1 MPDPDPGQPA
11 DKLSSA
17 SGESGA
23 SGEDSENEDGS
34 TGSTRSTVLP
44 GQGHDDWRSED
55 STEST
60 HSKNDD
66 GEQAEGGK
74 GPTLLPG
81 QIALHDALD
90 QGWSVGGKNKPAD
103 IALGGDEE
111 ESGEEEESEGS
122 GEDEAESGEGDEE
135 GSDEEEDAS
144 GQEDLD
150 ASHVERTSS
159 NEDSNEDL
167 DNESPRE
174 RGEVGNSAQP
184 VSEKLRGKLPPIGA
198 EDISVESF
206 EDEGGKTDG
215 YVEEEVVAAP
225 APKGDGTDALRSKR
239 GQVVAEREGLE
250 KLLDDLE
257 QNQEL
262 TEEEEDK
269 MEALRGEI
277 EEKKK
282 EEQKLV
288 NALENVESRG
298 QVVFSEKKWLGHTF
312 SSLLTSVAKT
322 MHTEDLH
329 MRDWDSSHNHLDEY
343 ERQETLKWR
352 QMWYTPRSLMVLTL
366 TNPLRSRCIDIIE
379 NKWFDRC
386 ILVVIAFN
394 VVIMAW
400 DDPQNHN
407 PKSPDKQLAQSLGY
421 AFQLIFTFE
430 SSVKIVSMGLL
441 VGKRTYLRDN
451 WNCLDF
457 FIVCTGM
464 SDLVPTEGEDSGPA

>member
-1 MPDPDPGQPA
+1 MDKASVFEPSGVRGNVIADLLNVQQLRWVGRCASPSSPTRYGQTSLGLDRCKGCSGLGRVDRAGPGCVSAWAAMPDPDPGQPA

-269 MEALRGEI
+269 VAAHPALAPGPPRG
-277 EEKKK
+277 
-282 EEQKLV
+282 V
-288 NALENVESRG
+288 VRWGAAR
-298 QVVFSEKKWLGHTF
+298 VVFC
-312 SSLLTSVAKT
+312 AK
-322 MHTEDLH
+322 
-329 MRDWDSSHNHLDEY
+329 
-343 ERQETLKWR
+343 
-352 QMWYTPRSLMVLTL
+352 
-366 TNPLRSRCIDIIE
+366 
-379 NKWFDRC
+379 
-386 ILVVIAFN
+386 
-394 VVIMAW
+394 
-400 DDPQNHN
+400 
-407 PKSPDKQLAQSLGY
+407 
-421 AFQLIFTFE
+421 
-430 SSVKIVSMGLL
+430 SSVVSASCLFLCPAPSGVPSRRATRATARGDVPRGVFSGTWACAPTSRTGLT
-441 VGKRTYLRDN
+441 VQP
-451 WNCLDF
+451 C
-457 FIVCTGM
+457 
-464 SDLVPTEGEDSGPA
+464 SAQHPQP